1 MKKLLMKK
9 FALLLFLALL
19 LALMCSGIAYAIAT
33 NELPPAEISFYHYTV
48 TPNP

>member
-1 MKKLLMKK
+1 MKNLLVKK
-9 FALLLFLALL
+9 FTLLVLALL

-33 NELPPAEISFYHYTV
+33 HELPTAEISFFHYTV

>member
-1 MKKLLMKK
+1 MKNFLVKRFTLLII
-9 FALLLFLALL
+9 ALL